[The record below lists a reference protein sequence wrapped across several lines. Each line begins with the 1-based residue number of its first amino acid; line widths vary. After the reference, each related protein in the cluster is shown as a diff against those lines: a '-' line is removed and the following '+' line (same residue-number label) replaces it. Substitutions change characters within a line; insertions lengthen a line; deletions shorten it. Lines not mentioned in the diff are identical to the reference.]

1 MKVRDV
7 MTVDVH
13 SCPPEANLAEVAQ
26 VMWES
31 DCGIVPVVDSDNRV
45 GGVLTDRDVC
55 IALGTRNL
63 PAAVVRASDV
73 MSTNVIASS
82 VDADLEST
90 LATMQGGRVRRVPVV
105 DDGGALCG
113 ILSLDDVVLHVTEK
127 PKDGKL
133 RNAMVGTL
141 KAICEKRKAPHETV
155 SV

>member
-31 DCGIVPVVDSDNRV
+31 DCGIVPIVDADHRV
-45 GGVLTDRDVC
+45 RGVLTDRDIC
-55 IALGTRNL
+55 IALGTRNV

-73 MSTNVIASS
+73 MATSVITSA
-82 VDADLEST
+82 VDDDLESA
-90 LATMQGGRVRRVPVV
+90 LARMQSGRVRRVPVV
-105 DDGGALCG
+105 DATGGLCG
-113 ILSLDDVVLHVTEK
+113 IVSLDDVVLHVTEN

-133 RNAMVGTL
+133 RSALIGTL
-141 KAICEKRKAPHETV
+141 SAMCERWKTADGAV
-155 SV
+155 SG